1 MTAAHAREPVLR
13 AEGVVFMH
21 GTPPLETRVLHGV
34 DLEIAPGELTVLMG
48 PSGSGK
54 TTLISILAGLL
65 RPTKGRVVLAG
76 SEITALDDAAVT
88 AVRRRALGFVFQA
101 FHLFPALSA
110 TDNVAEVLAL
120 SGMSIR
126 DARAKSR
133 ALLERFGLGAR
144 LDHRPGELSA
154 GQRQRVAIARAIA
167 PSPRV
172 VIADEPTVALDGPTA
187 SAVMELLR
195 EYVSAGT
202 SVVLVTH
209 DVRLVRPTDRVV
221 ALEDGRIAHDGRG
234 LAGTHG
240 ALHHAASH
248 DGASHDGGAPSEE
261 SHAPAAGPEGA

>member
-1 MTAAHAREPVLR
+1 VTASDEEKEPVLR
-13 AEGVVFMH
+13 AEGIVFMH

-34 DLEIAPGELTVLMG
+34 DLEIAPGELTVVMG

-76 SEITALDDAAVT
+76 SEITAMDDAQVT

-120 SGMSIR
+120 SGLSIR
-126 DARAKSR
+126 EARAKSR

-154 GQRQRVAIARAIA
+154 GQRQRVAIARAILNK
-167 PSPRV
+167 PS
-172 VIADEPTVALDGPTA
+172 ILLADEPTGNLDSATTAEILALFRQIHAEGQTVVIVTHEDEVAAHCQRVVRLRDGRVLSDLPVA
-187 SAVMELLR
+187 QDVAGRHLPG
-195 EYVSAGT
+195 VSAF
-202 SVVLVTH
+202 
-209 DVRLVRPTDRVV
+209 
-221 ALEDGRIAHDGRG
+221 
-234 LAGTHG
+234 
-240 ALHHAASH
+240 AA
-248 DGASHDGGAPSEE
+248 AKGGDAC
-261 SHAPAAGPEGA
+261 

>member
-1 MTAAHAREPVLR
+1 VTASDEEKEP
-13 AEGVVFMH
+13 VFMH

-34 DLEIAPGELTVLMG
+34 DLEIAPGELTVVMG

-76 SEITALDDAAVT
+76 SEITAMDDAQVT

-120 SGMSIR
+120 SGLSIR
-126 DARAKSR
+126 EARAKSR

-167 PSPRV
+167 TSPRV

-234 LAGTHG
+234 LPAGTHG
-240 ALHHAASH
+240 AAH
-248 DGASHDGGAPSEE
+248 GAPHGAPQGAKERSQE
-261 SHAPAAGPEGA
+261 PAAGPVPEPGGGA